1 MRTYY
6 RGPEVV
12 VTDSLFVW
20 RSDRTVSLVLRDLRN
35 LAVLR
40 IQGPRLTPVIVA
52 ALSFAFAGIVLAA
65 VVRDGWALWVGSSAA
80 VAALGLSWNIVRQ
93 SPTIFTLRGVYRG
106 SELVVYSSR
115 DERVFHQ
122 VCRAL
127 RRAMED
133 MRSVEGLAEG
143 WYDIGA

>member
-65 VVRDGWALWVGSSAA
+65 VVRDGWALWAGSSAA

-93 SPTIFTLRGVYRG
+93 PPTIFTLRGVYRG

-115 DERVFHQ
+115 DERAFDQ